1 MQTFR
6 NWSLENYMDKLFL
19 HYNHLQNFA
28 ICPKKIK
35 LIKNK
40 CLTINQCIRFSVSPR
55 ISYLKWSFKSR
66 SMGLVFEKMGNKLNK
81 MTNLPKLKST
91 MMSIRDSKI
100 SKSKSKRSA
109 KMEREILINI
119 LALYNSTFHIW
130 FTASKALVK
139 QIQS

>member
-1 MQTFR
+1 
-6 NWSLENYMDKLFL
+6 
-19 HYNHLQNFA
+19 
-28 ICPKKIK
+28 
-35 LIKNK
+35 
-40 CLTINQCIRFSVSPR
+40 
-55 ISYLKWSFKSR
+55 
-66 SMGLVFEKMGNKLNK
+66 MGLVFEKMGNKLNK

-139 QIQS
+139 